1 MDGGGKLPGMARFA
15 QVILDRSTARALDY
29 SIPDGWSG
37 RVAAGSR
44 VRVPLRNRQ
53 VVGTV
58 VSVSDE
64 TTAKGVRPIAAVM
77 DERPQM
83 TPVLMRLAKWMADY
97 YGCDEQDALRCVLP
111 RAVRETGH
119 APLKRKFAALAREI
133 APEEIA
139 ALRTKAPRQAAII
152 DHLQQAGRAVAVAK
166 LVAEEGLSDAA
177 LKTLVRRG
185 LVAVTAE
192 SVRRA
197 PRGSEEFAA
206 TRPPQLSSEQERAL
220 AGIRPALHDP
230 AAHKPIVLKGIT
242 GSGKTEVYLRA
253 IGKVLQAGKTALVL
267 VPEISLTPQTVERF
281 ASRFTPQGIEVAVLH
296 SHLSEGERHDEW
308 HRVRDGKARI
318 VIGARGA
325 VFAPLGNLGLIV
337 IDEEH
342 DTSYKQ
348 DEGPRYHARD
358 LAVVRAGMEPCA
370 VLLGSATPS
379 LESYENC
386 RKGKYDLL
394 ELTHRHDGCVLPVF
408 RVVDMRLRSKDGER
422 NDQFISPKLAAA
434 IESRLA
440 KGEQTIL
447 FLNRR
452 GFFTVLA
459 CKACGKT
466 VECPNCSISL
476 TLHRAEDRA
485 RCHICGHAEKP
496 PRRCP
501 QCHDPQIAFSGV
513 GTEKVEAVVRK
524 MFPSA
529 RVARMDS
536 DTMTR
541 KNAYHETLGAF
552 RARKIDILVG
562 TQMIAKGLHFP
573 GVTLVGIISADS
585 ALHLPDF
592 RAGERTFQL
601 LVQVAGRAGRGDAEG
616 EVIVQTFTP
625 AHPSLQFAKSHDFD
639 GFAVHELEM
648 RGNFGHPPYS
658 HIVLITARGDTA
670 QKAEFAART
679 LAQKLSSAV
688 PPSVMVSPAAPA
700 PLARVRGMYRYQ
712 VVARGKQIRLLTKAI
727 RETIKTIKLP
737 KDVHVAVDVDP
748 MAVL

>member
-1 MDGGGKLPGMARFA
+1 MPCFA
-15 QVILDRSTARALDY
+15 QVILDRSTGKTLDY
-29 SIPDGWSG
+29 EIPAGWEG

-53 VVGTV
+53 VIGTV
-58 VSVSDE
+58 VAVTE
-64 TTAKGVRPIAAVM
+64 TTSAKGVRPLAAVM

-83 TPVLMRLAKWMADY
+83 TPVLMKLAKWMAEY

-119 APLKRKFAALAREI
+119 APLKRKFASLAKTVG
-133 APEEIA
+133 AEEMA
-139 ALRTKAPRQAAII
+139 ALRTKAPRQAAVLE
-152 DHLQQAGRAVAVAK
+152 HLQANGPVAVAR
-166 LVAEEGLSDAA
+166 LTAETGASDAA
-177 LKTLVRRG
+177 VKTLARRG
-185 LVAVTAE
+185 LVQVTAE
-192 SVRRA
+192 EVRRA
-197 PRGSEEFAA
+197 PLGSEEFVASK
-206 TRPPQLSSEQERAL
+206 PPVLSAEQEHAL
-220 AGIRPALHDP
+220 EGIRPALRDP

-253 IGKVLQAGKTALVL
+253 IDEVLRAGKTALVL
-267 VPEISLTPQTVERF
+267 VPEIALTPQTVERF
-281 ASRFTPQGIEVAVLH
+281 SSRFTPQGIAVAVLH

-308 HRVRDGKARI
+308 HRVRSGQARI

-325 VFAPLGNLGLIV
+325 VFAPLENPGLIV

-342 DTSYKQ
+342 DNSYKQ

-358 LAVVRAGMEPCA
+358 LAVVRGKMEPCA

-379 LESYENC
+379 LETFENC

-394 ELTHRHDGCVLPVF
+394 ELSHRHDGCVLPVF

-422 NDQFISPKLAAA
+422 NDQFISPKLGLA

-459 CKACGKT
+459 CKSCGKN
-466 VECPNCSISL
+466 VECPHCSVSL
-476 TLHRAEDRA
+476 ALHKKEDLA
-485 RCHICGHAEKP
+485 RCHICGYSQKP

-501 QCHDPQIAFSGV
+501 ECHDPQIAFSGV
-513 GTEKVEAVVRK
+513 GTEKVEAVVKK

-541 KNAYHETLGAF
+541 KGAYHETLGAF
-552 RARKIDILVG
+552 RSRKIDILVG

-616 EVIVQTFTP
+616 EVIVQTFSP

-639 GFAVHELEM
+639 GFAAHELEM
-648 RGNFGHPPYS
+648 RHNFGHPPYS
-658 HIVLITARGDTA
+658 HLVLLTARADTA

-679 LAQKLSSAV
+679 LAQNLSAAV
-688 PPSVMVSPAAPA
+688 PHTVMVSPAAPA

-712 VVARGKQIRLLTKAI
+712 VVARGKQVRALTKAI
-727 RETIKTIKLP
+727 KECLGTIKLP

-748 MAVL
+748 VAVL

>member
-1 MDGGGKLPGMARFA
+1 MPRFA
-15 QVILDRSTARALDY
+15 QVILDRSTGKELDY
-29 SIPDGWSG
+29 EIPEEWVG

-53 VVGTV
+53 VLATV
-58 VSVSDE
+58 VSVSDT
-64 TTAKGVRPIAAVM
+64 TTAKGVRPLAAVL
-77 DERPQM
+77 DQRPQM
-83 TPVLMRLAKWMADY
+83 TPVLMRLAKWMAEY

-111 RAVRETGH
+111 RAVREAGH
-119 APLKRKFAALAREI
+119 APLKRRFVALTREVSE
-133 APEEIA
+133 EEID
-139 ALRTKAPRQAAII
+139 ALRKKAPRQAAAVEY
-152 DHLQQAGRAVAVAK
+152 LQQAQHPVAVAQ
-166 LVAEEGLSDAA
+166 LTGETGASDAA
-177 LKTLVRRG
+177 LKTLAGRG
-185 LVAVTAE
+185 WVDITSE

-197 PRGSEEFAA
+197 PRGSQEFVAS
-206 TRPPQLSSEQERAL
+206 TPPELSDEQVKAL
-220 AGIRPALHDP
+220 EHIRPALRDP
-230 AAHKPIVLKGIT
+230 SEHRPIVLKGIT

-253 IGKVLQAGKTALVL
+253 IAEVIDGGRTALVL
-267 VPEISLTPQTVERF
+267 VPEIALTPQTVERF
-281 ASRFTPQGIEVAVLH
+281 ASRFTPLGIEVAVLH

-325 VFAPLGNLGLIV
+325 IFAPLENLGLIV

-358 LAVVRAGMEPCA
+358 LAVVRGKMEPCA

-379 LESYENC
+379 LESFENC
-386 RKGKYDLL
+386 RKGKYDIV

-422 NDQFISPKLAAA
+422 NDQFLSPKLCQA

-459 CKACGKT
+459 CKSCGKK
-466 VECPNCSISL
+466 VECPHCSISL
-476 TLHRAEDRA
+476 ALHRAEDKA
-485 RCHICGHAEKP
+485 RCHLCGYAQKP

-501 QCHDPQIAFSGV
+501 QCQDPQIAFSGV
-513 GTEKVEAVVRK
+513 GTEKVEAAVRK
-524 MFPSA
+524 IFPAA

-536 DTMTR
+536 DTMTG

-552 RARKIDILVG
+552 RSRKIDILVG

-616 EVIVQTFTP
+616 EVIVQTFSP
-625 AHPSLQFAKSHDFD
+625 SHPSLQFAKSHDFD
-639 GFAVHELEM
+639 GFAEHELEM
-648 RGNFGHPPYS
+648 RKNFGHPPYS
-658 HIVLITARGDTA
+658 HLVLLTARADTA

-679 LAQKLSSAV
+679 LAQHLEKHV
-688 PPSVMVSPAAPA
+688 PPSIMVSPAAPA

-712 VVARGKQIRLLTKAI
+712 VVARGGKIRVLTKAI
-727 RETIKTIKLP
+727 KEVLAEMKLP
-737 KDVHVAVDVDP
+737 KDTHLAVDVDP
-748 MAVL
+748 VALL

>member
-1 MDGGGKLPGMARFA
+1 MPSFA
-15 QVILDRSTARALDY
+15 QVILDRSTGRELDY
-29 SIPDGWSG
+29 EIPEGWAA
-37 RVAAGSR
+37 RVASGSR

-53 VVGTV
+53 VIGTV
-58 VSVSDE
+58 VSVSE
-64 TTAKGVRPIAAVM
+64 TTSAKGVRPIAAVM

-83 TPVLMRLAKWMADY
+83 TPVLMKLAKWMADY

-119 APLKRKFAALAREI
+119 APLKRKFAVLAREVGAEELEALAR
-133 APEEIA
+133 
-139 ALRTKAPRQAAII
+139 KAPRQAAAVEC
-152 DHLQQAGRAVAVAK
+152 LQKADGPVAVAK
-166 LVAEEGLSDAA
+166 LATQTGAADAT
-177 LKTLVRRG
+177 LKTLERRG
-185 LVAVTAE
+185 LIAITSE
-192 SVRRA
+192 EVRRA
-197 PRGSEEFAA
+197 PRGSEEFVPSH
-206 TRPPQLSSEQERAL
+206 PPELSAEQETAL
-220 AGIRPALHDP
+220 QGIRPALRDP
-230 AAHKPIVLKGIT
+230 GAHKPIVLKGIT

-253 IGKVLQAGKTALVL
+253 ISEVIDAGKTALVL

-281 ASRFTPQGIEVAVLH
+281 SSRFAPQGIDVAVLH

-318 VIGARGA
+318 VI
-325 VFAPLGNLGLIV
+325 
-337 IDEEH
+337 DEEH

-358 LAVVRAGMEPCA
+358 LAVVRGKMEPCA

-394 ELTHRHDGCVLPVF
+394 ELNHRHDGCVLPVF

-422 NDQFISPKLAAA
+422 NDQFISPKLATA

-466 VECPNCSISL
+466 VECPNCSVSL

-496 PRRCP
+496 PRCCP

-513 GTEKVEAVVRK
+513 GTEKVEAVVKK
-524 MFPSA
+524 MFPKA

-639 GFAVHELEM
+639 GFADHELEM

-658 HIVLITARGDTA
+658 HIVLITARADTA

-679 LAQKLSSAV
+679 LAQKLSSSV

-712 VVARGKQIRLLTKAI
+712 VVARGKQIRVLTKAI
-727 RETIKTIKLP
+727 REAIKAIKLP

>member
-1 MDGGGKLPGMARFA
+1 MPRFA
-15 QVILDRSTARALDY
+15 QVILDRSTGKTLDY
-29 SIPDGWSG
+29 EIPAGWDG

-53 VVGTV
+53 VIGTV
-58 VSVSDE
+58 VAVAE
-64 TTAKGVRPIAAVM
+64 TTSAKGVRPLAAVM

-83 TPVLMRLAKWMADY
+83 TPVLMKLAKWMAEY

-119 APLKRKFAALAREI
+119 APLKRKFASLAKPVS
-133 APEEIA
+133 AEEIA
-139 ALRTKAPRQAAII
+139 ALRTKAPRQAAVLE
-152 DHLQQAGRAVAVAK
+152 HLQANGPVAVAR
-166 LVAEEGLSDAA
+166 LTAETGASDAA
-177 LKTLVRRG
+177 VKTLARRG
-185 LVAVTAE
+185 LVQVTAE
-192 SVRRA
+192 EVRRA
-197 PRGSEEFAA
+197 PLGSEEFVASK
-206 TRPPQLSSEQERAL
+206 PPVLSAEQEHAL
-220 AGIRPALHDP
+220 EGIRPALRDP
-230 AAHKPIVLKGIT
+230 SAHKPIVLKGIT

-253 IGKVLQAGKTALVL
+253 IDEVLQAGKTALVL
-267 VPEISLTPQTVERF
+267 VPEIALTPQTVERF
-281 ASRFTPQGIEVAVLH
+281 SSRFTPQGIEVAVLH

-308 HRVRDGKARI
+308 HRVRSGQARI
-318 VIGARGA
+318 AIGARGA
-325 VFAPLGNLGLIV
+325 VFAPLENLGLIV

-342 DTSYKQ
+342 DNSYKQ

-358 LAVVRAGMEPCA
+358 LAVVRGKMEPCA

-379 LESYENC
+379 LESFENY

-394 ELTHRHDGCVLPVF
+394 ELSHRHDGCVLPVF

-422 NDQFISPKLAAA
+422 NDQFISPKLGLA
-434 IESRLA
+434 IEARLA

-459 CKACGKT
+459 CKSCGKN
-466 VECPNCSISL
+466 VECPHCSVSL
-476 TLHRAEDRA
+476 ALHKKEDLA
-485 RCHICGHAEKP
+485 RCHICGYAQKP

-501 QCHDPQIAFSGV
+501 ECHDPQIAFSGV
-513 GTEKVEAVVRK
+513 GTEKVEAVVKK

-541 KNAYHETLGAF
+541 KGAYHETLGAF
-552 RARKIDILVG
+552 RSRKIDILVG

-616 EVIVQTFTP
+616 EVIVQTFSP

-639 GFAVHELEM
+639 GFAAHELEM
-648 RGNFGHPPYS
+648 RHNFGHPPYS
-658 HIVLITARGDTA
+658 HLVLLTARADTA

-679 LAQKLSSAV
+679 LAQKLTAAV
-688 PPSVMVSPAAPA
+688 PHTVMVSPAAPA

-712 VVARGKQIRLLTKAI
+712 VVARGKQIRALTKAI
-727 RETIKTIKLP
+727 KESLGAIKLP

-748 MAVL
+748 MALL

>member
-1 MDGGGKLPGMARFA
+1 MPRFA
-15 QVILDRSTARALDY
+15 QVILDRSTGKQLDY
-29 SIPDGWSG
+29 EIPSGWDS

-53 VVGTV
+53 VIGTV
-58 VSVSDE
+58 VSVSS
-64 TTAKGVRPIAAVM
+64 TTSAKGVRLIAAVM

-83 TPVLMRLAKWMADY
+83 TPVLMRLAKWMTDY
-97 YGCDEQDALRCVLP
+97 YACDEQDALRCVLP

-119 APLKRKFAALAREI
+119 APLKRKFVALSRTVDA
-133 APEEIA
+133 EEIA
-139 ALRTKAPRQAAII
+139 AIGRKAPRQADAIRY
-152 DHLQQAGRAVAVAK
+152 LQSADSPCAVAK
-166 LVAEEGLSDAA
+166 LTALAGVSDAA
-177 LKTLVRRG
+177 LKSLARKGV
-185 LVAVTAE
+185 VEVTTEA
-192 SVRRA
+192 VRRA
-197 PRGSEEFAA
+197 PLGSQEFVASK
-206 TRPPQLSSEQERAL
+206 PPKLSVEQERAL
-220 AGIRPALHDP
+220 EGIRPALHDP
-230 AAHKPIVLKGIT
+230 EKHKPIVLKGIT

-253 IGKVLQAGKTALVL
+253 ITEVLAAGKTALVL

-281 ASRFTPQGIEVAVLH
+281 SSRFTPQGIEVAVLH

-325 VFAPLGNLGLIV
+325 VFAPLENLGLIV

-358 LAVVRAGMEPCA
+358 LAVVRGKMEPCA

-379 LESYENC
+379 LESFENC

-422 NDQFISPKLAAA
+422 SDQFISPKLANA
-434 IESRLA
+434 IEARLA
-440 KGEQTIL
+440 KSEQTIL

-466 VECPNCSISL
+466 VECPHCSVSL
-476 TLHRAEDRA
+476 ALHRAENAA
-485 RCHICGHAEKP
+485 RCHLCGYSQKP

-501 QCHDPQIAFSGV
+501 QCNDPQIAFSGV
-513 GTEKVEAVVRK
+513 GTEKVEAAVRK
-524 MFPSA
+524 MFPQA

-541 KNAYHETLGAF
+541 KGAYHETLGAF

-625 AHPSLQFAKSHDFD
+625 FHPSLQFAKSHDFD
-639 GFAVHELEM
+639 GFAGHELDM
-648 RGNFGHPPYS
+648 RKNFGHPPYS
-658 HIVLITARGDTA
+658 HLVLLTARADTE
-670 QKAEFAART
+670 QKAEFTART
-679 LAQKLSSAV
+679 LAQKLSASV
-688 PPSVMVSPAAPA
+688 PPSIMVSPAAPA

-712 VVARGKQIRLLTKAI
+712 IVTRGKQIRALTKAI
-727 RETIKTIKLP
+727 KETLGAMKLP
-737 KDVHVAVDVDP
+737 NETHVAVDVDP

>member
-1 MDGGGKLPGMARFA
+1 MPRFA
-15 QVILDRSTARALDY
+15 QVILDRSTGKTLDY
-29 SIPDGWSG
+29 EIPAGWDG

-53 VVGTV
+53 VIGTV
-58 VSVSDE
+58 VAVAE
-64 TTAKGVRPIAAVM
+64 TTSAKGVRPLAAVM

-83 TPVLMRLAKWMADY
+83 TPVLMKLAKWMAEY

-119 APLKRKFAALAREI
+119 APLKRKFASLAKPVS
-133 APEEIA
+133 AEEIA
-139 ALRTKAPRQAAII
+139 ALRPKAPRQAAVLE
-152 DHLQQAGRAVAVAK
+152 HLQANGPVAVAR
-166 LVAEEGLSDAA
+166 LTAETGASDAA
-177 LKTLVRRG
+177 VKTLARRG
-185 LVAVTAE
+185 LVQVTAE
-192 SVRRA
+192 EVRRA
-197 PRGSEEFAA
+197 PLGSEEFVASK
-206 TRPPQLSSEQERAL
+206 PPVLSAEQENAL
-220 AGIRPALHDP
+220 EGIRPALRDP

-253 IGKVLQAGKTALVL
+253 IDEVLQAGKTALVL

-281 ASRFTPQGIEVAVLH
+281 SSRFTPQGVEVAVLH

-308 HRVRDGKARI
+308 HRVRSGQARI

-325 VFAPLGNLGLIV
+325 VFAPLENLGLIV

-342 DTSYKQ
+342 DNSYKQ

-358 LAVVRAGMEPCA
+358 LAVVRGKMEPCA

-379 LESYENC
+379 LESFENY

-394 ELTHRHDGCVLPVF
+394 ELSHRHDGCVLPVF

-422 NDQFISPKLAAA
+422 NDQFISPKLGLA
-434 IESRLA
+434 IEARLA
-440 KGEQTIL
+440 KSEQTIL

-459 CKACGKT
+459 CKSCGKN
-466 VECPNCSISL
+466 VECPHCSVSL
-476 TLHRAEDRA
+476 ALHKKEDLA
-485 RCHICGHAEKP
+485 RCHICGYAQKP

-501 QCHDPQIAFSGV
+501 ECHDPQIAFSGV

-541 KNAYHETLGAF
+541 KGAYHETLGAF
-552 RARKIDILVG
+552 RSRKIDILVG

-616 EVIVQTFTP
+616 EVIVQTFSP

-639 GFAVHELEM
+639 GFAAHELEM
-648 RGNFGHPPYS
+648 RHNFGHPPYS
-658 HIVLITARGDTA
+658 HLVLLTARADTA

-679 LAQKLSSAV
+679 LAQKLTAAV
-688 PPSVMVSPAAPA
+688 PHSVMVSPAAPA

-712 VVARGKQIRLLTKAI
+712 VVARGKQIRALTKAI
-727 RETIKTIKLP
+727 KESLGAIKLP

-748 MAVL
+748 VALL

>member
-1 MDGGGKLPGMARFA
+1 MPRFA
-15 QVILDRSTARALDY
+15 QVILDRSTGKTLDY
-29 SIPDGWSG
+29 EIPAGWDG

-53 VVGTV
+53 VIGTV
-58 VSVSDE
+58 VAVAE
-64 TTAKGVRPIAAVM
+64 TTSAKGVRPLAAVM

-83 TPVLMRLAKWMADY
+83 TPVLMKLAKWMAEY

-119 APLKRKFAALAREI
+119 APLKRRFASLAKPVS
-133 APEEIA
+133 AEEIT
-139 ALRTKAPRQAAII
+139 ALRTKAPRQAAILE
-152 DHLQQAGRAVAVAK
+152 HLQTNGPVAVAR
-166 LVAEEGLSDAA
+166 LTAETGASDAA
-177 LKTLVRRG
+177 VKTLARRG
-185 LVAVTAE
+185 LVQVTAE
-192 SVRRA
+192 EVRRA
-197 PRGSEEFAA
+197 PLGSEEFVASK
-206 TRPPQLSSEQERAL
+206 PPVLSAEQENAL
-220 AGIRPALHDP
+220 EGIRPALRDP

-253 IGKVLQAGKTALVL
+253 IDEVLQAGKTALVL
-267 VPEISLTPQTVERF
+267 VPEIALTPQTVERF
-281 ASRFTPQGIEVAVLH
+281 SSRFTPQGIEVAVLH

-308 HRVRDGKARI
+308 HRVRSGQARI

-325 VFAPLGNLGLIV
+325 VFAPLENLGLIV

-342 DTSYKQ
+342 DNSYKQ

-358 LAVVRAGMEPCA
+358 LAVVRGKMEPCA

-379 LESYENC
+379 LESFENY

-394 ELTHRHDGCVLPVF
+394 ELSHRHDGCVLPVF

-422 NDQFISPKLAAA
+422 NDQFISPKLGLA
-434 IESRLA
+434 IEARLA

-459 CKACGKT
+459 CKSCGKN
-466 VECPNCSISL
+466 VECPHCSVSL
-476 TLHRAEDRA
+476 ALHKKEDLA
-485 RCHICGHAEKP
+485 RCHICGYAQKP

-501 QCHDPQIAFSGV
+501 ECHDPQIAFSGV
-513 GTEKVEAVVRK
+513 GTEKVEAVVKK

-541 KNAYHETLGAF
+541 KGAYHETLGAF
-552 RARKIDILVG
+552 RSRKIDILVG

-616 EVIVQTFTP
+616 EVIVQTFSP

-639 GFAVHELEM
+639 GFAAHELEM
-648 RGNFGHPPYS
+648 RHNFGHPPYS
-658 HIVLITARGDTA
+658 HLVLLTARADTA

-679 LAQKLSSAV
+679 LAQKLTAAV
-688 PPSVMVSPAAPA
+688 PHSVMVSPAAPA

-712 VVARGKQIRLLTKAI
+712 VVARGKQIRALTKAI
-727 RETIKTIKLP
+727 KESLGAIKLP

-748 MAVL
+748 VALL

>member
-1 MDGGGKLPGMARFA
+1 MARFA
-15 QVILDRSTARALDY
+15 QVILDRSTGKTLDY
-29 SIPDGWSG
+29 EIPAEWSS
-37 RVAAGSR
+37 RIESGSR
-44 VRVPLRNRQ
+44 VRVPLRNRL
-53 VVGTV
+53 VIGTV
-58 VSVSDE
+58 VAVADA
-64 TTAKGVRPIAAVM
+64 TAAKGVRPIAAVM

-97 YGCDEQDALRCVLP
+97 YGCDEQDALRCILP

-119 APLKRKFAALAREI
+119 APLKRNFAVLAREVES
-133 APEEIA
+133 AELE
-139 ALRTKAPRQAAII
+139 ALRQKAPRQAEIVEY
-152 DHLQQAGRAVAVAK
+152 LQKASAAVAATK
-166 LVAEEGLSDAA
+166 LVGERGFSDAA
-177 LKTLVRRG
+177 LKALERRG
-185 LVAVTAE
+185 LVAISAE
-192 SVRRA
+192 AVRRA
-197 PRGSEEFAA
+197 PKVDAEYVAA
-206 TRPPQLSSEQERAL
+206 KPPELSDEQERAL
-220 AGIRPALHDP
+220 EGIRPALRDP
-230 AAHKPIVLKGIT
+230 SAHKPIVLKGIT

-253 IGKVLQAGKTALVL
+253 IGEVLESGKTALVL

-281 ASRFTPQGIEVAVLH
+281 SSRFSPLGIEVAVLH

-308 HRVRDGKARI
+308 HRVRSGEARI

-325 VFAPLGNLGLIV
+325 VFAPLDNLGLIV

-358 LAVVRAGMEPCA
+358 LAVVRGKLEPCA

-386 RKGKYDLL
+386 RKGKYDIL

-422 NDQFISPKLAAA
+422 NDQFISPKLAGA
-434 IESRLA
+434 IEARLT

-459 CKACGKT
+459 CKACGKK
-466 VECPNCSISL
+466 VECPHCSVSL
-476 TLHRAEDRA
+476 ALHRAEDAA
-485 RCHICGHAEKP
+485 RCHMCGYTQKP

-501 QCHDPQIAFSGV
+501 QCQDPEIAFSGV
-513 GTEKVEAVVRK
+513 GTEKVESVVRK
-524 MFPSA
+524 MFPTA

-552 RARKIDILVG
+552 RSRKIDILVG

-625 AHPSLQFAKSHDFD
+625 AHPSLQFAKSHDFE
-639 GFAVHELEM
+639 GFAEHELEM
-648 RGNFGHPPYS
+648 RKNFGHPPFS
-658 HIVLITARGDTA
+658 HLVLITVRADA
-670 QKAEFAART
+670 EEKAELTARVF
-679 LAQKLSSAV
+679 AQKLTAAV
-688 PPSVMVSPAAPA
+688 PASVMVSPSAPA

-712 VVARGKQIRLLTKAI
+712 VVARGKQIRALTAAVRGAI
-727 RETIKTIKLP
+727 RELKLP
-737 KDVHVAVDVDP
+737 QGVLIAVDVDP

>member
-1 MDGGGKLPGMARFA
+1 MPRFA
-15 QVILDRSTARALDY
+15 QVILDRSTGKVLDY
-29 SIPDGWSG
+29 EIPAEWQSRLGE
-37 RVAAGSR
+37 GSR
-44 VRVPLRNRQ
+44 VRVPLRNRL
-53 VVGTV
+53 VLATV
-58 VSVSDE
+58 VS
-64 TTAKGVRPIAAVM
+64 TTDSTSAKGVRPIAGVM
-77 DERPQM
+77 DKRPQM
-83 TPVLMRLAKWMADY
+83 TPVLMRLAKWMAEY

-111 RAVRETGH
+111 RAVREAGH
-119 APLKRKFAALAREI
+119 APLQRKFAVLADPQD
-133 APEEIA
+133 APDVDTM
-139 ALRTKAPRQAAII
+139 RKRAPRQAAVL
-152 DHLQQAGRAVAVAK
+152 DFLQNSDAPVAVAR
-166 LVAEEGLSDAA
+166 LIEETGASDAA
-177 LKTLVRRG
+177 IKALAKRG
-185 LVAVTAE
+185 LISISTEA
-192 SVRRA
+192 VRRA
-197 PRGSEEFAA
+197 PSGSQDYVA
-206 TRPPQLSSEQERAL
+206 TKPPELSAEQERAL
-220 AGIRPALHDP
+220 QGIRPALLDP
-230 AAHKPIVLKGIT
+230 SRHKPIVLKGIT

-253 IGKVLQAGKTALVL
+253 IDEVLGMGKTALVL

-281 ASRFTPQGIEVAVLH
+281 SSRFAPMGIEVAVLH

-308 HRVRDGKARI
+308 HRVRDGHARI

-325 VFAPLGNLGLIV
+325 VFAPLENLGLIV

-358 LAVVRAGMEPCA
+358 LAVVRGKMEPCA

-379 LESYENC
+379 LESFENC

-394 ELTHRHDGCVLPVF
+394 ELTHRHDGCVLPIF

-422 NDQFISPKLAAA
+422 NEQFISPKLALA
-434 IESRLA
+434 IESRLV

-466 VECPNCSISL
+466 IECPHCSVSL
-476 TLHRAEDRA
+476 ALHRAEDRA
-485 RCHICGHAEKP
+485 RCHLCGYSVKP
-496 PRRCP
+496 PKRCP

-513 GTEKVEAVVRK
+513 GTEKVEAVVKK

-552 RARKIDILVG
+552 RSRKIDILVG

-639 GFAVHELEM
+639 GFAIHELEM
-648 RGNFGHPPYS
+648 RKNFGHPPFS
-658 HIVLITARGDTA
+658 HFVLLTARADTQ
-670 QKAEFAART
+670 QKAEFAAR
-679 LAQKLSSAV
+679 LVAQHLEKSV
-688 PPSVMVSPAAPA
+688 PHSVMVSPAAPA
-700 PLARVRGMYRYQ
+700 PLARVRRMYRYQ
-712 VVARGKQIRLLTKAI
+712 IVVRGQQIRAITKAI
-727 RETIKTIKLP
+727 KETLSAIKLP
-737 KDVHVAVDVDP
+737 KETHVAVDVDP

>member
-1 MDGGGKLPGMARFA
+1 MPRFA
-15 QVILDRSTARALDY
+15 QVILDRSTGKTLDY
-29 SIPDGWSG
+29 EIPSGWDG

-53 VVGTV
+53 VIGTV
-58 VSVSDE
+58 VAVAEATS
-64 TTAKGVRPIAAVM
+64 AKGVRPLAAVM

-83 TPVLMRLAKWMADY
+83 TPVLMKLAKWMAEY

-119 APLKRKFAALAREI
+119 APLKRKFASLAKPVS
-133 APEEIA
+133 AEEIA
-139 ALRTKAPRQAAII
+139 ALRTKAPRQAAVLE
-152 DHLQQAGRAVAVAK
+152 HLQANGPVAVARFT
-166 LVAEEGLSDAA
+166 AETGASDAVV
-177 LKTLVRRG
+177 KTLARRG
-185 LVAVTAE
+185 LVQVTAE
-192 SVRRA
+192 EVRRA
-197 PRGSEEFAA
+197 PLGSEEFVASK
-206 TRPPQLSSEQERAL
+206 PPVLSAEQEHAL
-220 AGIRPALHDP
+220 EGIRPALRDP

-253 IGKVLQAGKTALVL
+253 IDEVLRAGKTALVL
-267 VPEISLTPQTVERF
+267 VPEIALTPQTVERF
-281 ASRFTPQGIEVAVLH
+281 SSRFTPQGIEVAVLH

-308 HRVRDGKARI
+308 HRVRSGQARI

-325 VFAPLGNLGLIV
+325 VFAPLENPGLIV

-342 DTSYKQ
+342 DNSYKQ

-358 LAVVRAGMEPCA
+358 LAVVRGKMEPCA

-379 LESYENC
+379 LETFENC

-394 ELTHRHDGCVLPVF
+394 ELSHRHDGCVLPVF
-408 RVVDMRLRSKDGER
+408 RVVDMRLRSKDGGR
-422 NDQFISPKLAAA
+422 NDQFISPKLGLA

-459 CKACGKT
+459 CKSCGKN
-466 VECPNCSISL
+466 VECPHCSVSL
-476 TLHRAEDRA
+476 ALHKKEDLA
-485 RCHICGHAEKP
+485 RCHICGYSQKP

-501 QCHDPQIAFSGV
+501 ECHDPQIAFSGV
-513 GTEKVEAVVRK
+513 GTEKVEAVVKK

-541 KNAYHETLGAF
+541 KGAYHETLGAF
-552 RARKIDILVG
+552 RSRKIDILVG

-616 EVIVQTFTP
+616 EVIVQTFSP

-639 GFAVHELEM
+639 GFAAHELEM
-648 RGNFGHPPYS
+648 RHNFGHPPYS
-658 HIVLITARGDTA
+658 HLVLLTARADTA

-679 LAQKLSSAV
+679 LAQSLSAAV
-688 PPSVMVSPAAPA
+688 PHTVMVSPAAPA

-712 VVARGKQIRLLTKAI
+712 VVARGKQVRALTKAI
-727 RETIKTIKLP
+727 KECLGTIKLP

-748 MAVL
+748 VAVL

>member
-1 MDGGGKLPGMARFA
+1 
-15 QVILDRSTARALDY
+15 
-29 SIPDGWSG
+29 
-37 RVAAGSR
+37 
-44 VRVPLRNRQ
+44 
-53 VVGTV
+53 
-58 VSVSDE
+58 
-64 TTAKGVRPIAAVM
+64 M

-97 YGCDEQDALRCVLP
+97 YGCDEQDALRCILP

-119 APLKRKFAALAREI
+119 APLKRNFAVLARKVEST
-133 APEEIA
+133 ELE
-139 ALRTKAPRQAAII
+139 ALRQKAPRQAEIVEY
-152 DHLQQAGRAVAVAK
+152 LQKASAAVAATK
-166 LVAEEGLSDAA
+166 LVGERGFSDAA
-177 LKTLVRRG
+177 LKALERRG
-185 LVAVTAE
+185 LVAISAE
-192 SVRRA
+192 AVRRA
-197 PRGSEEFAA
+197 PKVDAEYVAA
-206 TRPPQLSSEQERAL
+206 KPPELSDEQERAL
-220 AGIRPALHDP
+220 EGIRPALRDP
-230 AAHKPIVLKGIT
+230 SAHKPIVLKGIT

-253 IGKVLQAGKTALVL
+253 IGEVLESGKTALVL

-281 ASRFTPQGIEVAVLH
+281 SSRFSPLGIEVAVLH

-308 HRVRDGKARI
+308 HRVRSGEARI

-325 VFAPLGNLGLIV
+325 VFAPLDNLGLIV

-358 LAVVRAGMEPCA
+358 LAVVRGKLEPCA

-386 RKGKYDLL
+386 RKGKYDIL

-422 NDQFISPKLAAA
+422 NDQFISPKLAGA
-434 IESRLA
+434 IEARLT

-459 CKACGKT
+459 CKACGKK
-466 VECPNCSISL
+466 VECPHCSVSL
-476 TLHRAEDRA
+476 ALHRAEDAA
-485 RCHICGHAEKP
+485 RCHMCGYTQKP

-501 QCHDPQIAFSGV
+501 QCQDPEIAFSGV
-513 GTEKVEAVVRK
+513 GTEKVESVVRK
-524 MFPSA
+524 MFPTA

-552 RARKIDILVG
+552 RSRKIDILVG

-625 AHPSLQFAKSHDFD
+625 AHPSLQFAKSHDFE
-639 GFAVHELEM
+639 GFAEHELEM
-648 RGNFGHPPYS
+648 RKNFGHPPFS
-658 HIVLITARGDTA
+658 HLVLITVRADA
-670 QKAEFAART
+670 EEKAELTARVF
-679 LAQKLSSAV
+679 AQKLTAAV
-688 PPSVMVSPAAPA
+688 PASVMVSPSAPA

-712 VVARGKQIRLLTKAI
+712 VVARGKQIRALTAAVRGAI
-727 RETIKTIKLP
+727 RELKLP
-737 KDVHVAVDVDP
+737 QGVLIAVDVDP

>member
-1 MDGGGKLPGMARFA
+1 MPCFA
-15 QVILDRSTARALDY
+15 QVILDRSTGKTLDY
-29 SIPDGWSG
+29 EIPAGWEG

-53 VVGTV
+53 VIGTV
-58 VSVSDE
+58 VAVTE
-64 TTAKGVRPIAAVM
+64 TTSAKGVRPLAAVM

-83 TPVLMRLAKWMADY
+83 TPVLMKLAKWMAEY

-119 APLKRKFAALAREI
+119 APLKRKFASLAKTVG
-133 APEEIA
+133 AEEMA
-139 ALRTKAPRQAAII
+139 ALRTKAPRQAAVLE
-152 DHLQQAGRAVAVAK
+152 HLQANGPVAVAR
-166 LVAEEGLSDAA
+166 LTAETGASDAVV
-177 LKTLVRRG
+177 KTLARRG
-185 LVAVTAE
+185 LVQVTAE
-192 SVRRA
+192 EVRRA
-197 PRGSEEFAA
+197 PLGSEEFVASK
-206 TRPPQLSSEQERAL
+206 PPVLSAEQEHAL
-220 AGIRPALHDP
+220 EGIRPALRDP

-253 IGKVLQAGKTALVL
+253 IDEVLRAGKTALVL
-267 VPEISLTPQTVERF
+267 VPEIALTPQTVERF
-281 ASRFTPQGIEVAVLH
+281 SSRFTPQGIEVAVLH

-308 HRVRDGKARI
+308 HRVRSGQARI

-325 VFAPLGNLGLIV
+325 VFAPLENPGLIV

-342 DTSYKQ
+342 DNSYKQ

-358 LAVVRAGMEPCA
+358 LAVVRGKMEPCA

-379 LESYENC
+379 LETFENC

-394 ELTHRHDGCVLPVF
+394 ELSHRHDGCVLPVF

-422 NDQFISPKLAAA
+422 NDQFISPKLGLA

-459 CKACGKT
+459 CKSCGKN
-466 VECPNCSISL
+466 VECPHCSVSL
-476 TLHRAEDRA
+476 ALHKKEDLA
-485 RCHICGHAEKP
+485 RCHICGYSQKP

-501 QCHDPQIAFSGV
+501 ECHDPQIAFSGV
-513 GTEKVEAVVRK
+513 GTEKVEAVVKK

-541 KNAYHETLGAF
+541 KGAYHETLGAF
-552 RARKIDILVG
+552 RSRKIDILVG

-616 EVIVQTFTP
+616 EVIVQTFSP

-639 GFAVHELEM
+639 GFAAHELEM
-648 RGNFGHPPYS
+648 RHNFGHPPYS
-658 HIVLITARGDTA
+658 HLVLLTARADTA

-679 LAQKLSSAV
+679 LAQNLSAAV
-688 PPSVMVSPAAPA
+688 PHTVMVSPAAPA

-712 VVARGKQIRLLTKAI
+712 VVARGKQVRALTKAI
-727 RETIKTIKLP
+727 KECLGTIKLP

-748 MAVL
+748 VAVL

>member
-1 MDGGGKLPGMARFA
+1 MPCFA
-15 QVILDRSTARALDY
+15 QVILDRSTGKTLDY
-29 SIPDGWSG
+29 EIPAGWEG

-53 VVGTV
+53 VIGTV
-58 VSVSDE
+58 VAVTE
-64 TTAKGVRPIAAVM
+64 TTSAKGVRPLAAVM

-83 TPVLMRLAKWMADY
+83 TPVLMKLAKWMAEY

-111 RAVRETGH
+111 RAVRETGY
-119 APLKRKFAALAREI
+119 APLKRKFASLAKPVS
-133 APEEIA
+133 AEEMA
-139 ALRTKAPRQAAII
+139 ALRTKAPRQAAVLE
-152 DHLQQAGRAVAVAK
+152 HLQANGPVAVARFT
-166 LVAEEGLSDAA
+166 AETGASDAVV
-177 LKTLVRRG
+177 KTLARRG
-185 LVAVTAE
+185 LVQVTAE
-192 SVRRA
+192 EVRRA
-197 PRGSEEFAA
+197 PLGSEEFVASK
-206 TRPPQLSSEQERAL
+206 PPVLSAEQEHAL
-220 AGIRPALHDP
+220 EGIRPALRDP

-253 IGKVLQAGKTALVL
+253 IDEVLRAGKTALVL
-267 VPEISLTPQTVERF
+267 VPEIALTPQTVERF
-281 ASRFTPQGIEVAVLH
+281 SSRFTPQGIEVAVLH

-308 HRVRDGKARI
+308 HRVRSGQARI

-325 VFAPLGNLGLIV
+325 VFAPLENPGLIV

-342 DTSYKQ
+342 DNSYKQ

-358 LAVVRAGMEPCA
+358 LAVVRGKMEPCA

-379 LESYENC
+379 LETFENC

-394 ELTHRHDGCVLPVF
+394 ELSHRHDGCVLPVF
-408 RVVDMRLRSKDGER
+408 RVVDMRLRSKDGGR
-422 NDQFISPKLAAA
+422 NDQFISPKLGLA

-459 CKACGKT
+459 CKSCGKN
-466 VECPNCSISL
+466 VECPHCSVSL
-476 TLHRAEDRA
+476 ALHKKEDLA
-485 RCHICGHAEKP
+485 RCHICGYSQKP

-501 QCHDPQIAFSGV
+501 ECHDPQIAFSGV
-513 GTEKVEAVVRK
+513 GTEKVEAVVKK

-541 KNAYHETLGAF
+541 KGAYHETLGAF
-552 RARKIDILVG
+552 RSRKIDILVG

-616 EVIVQTFTP
+616 EVIVQTFSP

-639 GFAVHELEM
+639 GFAAHELEM
-648 RGNFGHPPYS
+648 RHNFGHPPYS
-658 HIVLITARGDTA
+658 HLVLLTARADTA

-679 LAQKLSSAV
+679 LAQSLSAAV
-688 PPSVMVSPAAPA
+688 PHTVMVSPAAPA

-712 VVARGKQIRLLTKAI
+712 VVARGKQVRALTKAI
-727 RETIKTIKLP
+727 KECLGTIKLP

-748 MAVL
+748 VAVL

>member
-1 MDGGGKLPGMARFA
+1 MPRFA
-15 QVILDRSTARALDY
+15 QVILDRSTGKVLDY
-29 SIPDGWSG
+29 EIPEGWG
-37 RVAAGSR
+37 ARVAAGSR

-53 VVGTV
+53 VLATV
-58 VSVSDE
+58 VSTSE
-64 TTAKGVRPIAAVM
+64 TTSAKGVRPLAAVM
-77 DERPQM
+77 DDRPQM
-83 TPVLMRLAKWMADY
+83 TPVLMRLARWMAEY
-97 YGCDEQDALRCVLP
+97 YACDEQEALRCVLP

-119 APLKRKFAALAREI
+119 APLRRRFVTAARPVSPAEI
-133 APEEIA
+133 E
-139 ALRTKAPRQAAII
+139 ALRARAPRQASILAR
-152 DHLQQAGRAVAVAK
+152 LAAATGPVAVS
-166 LVAEEGLSDAA
+166 ELSGELGPSDSA
-177 LKTLVRRG
+177 LKTLARRG
-185 LVAVTAE
+185 LVEITLEA
-192 SVRRA
+192 VRRA
-197 PRGSEEFAA
+197 PHQAEQFVAA
-206 TRPPQLSSEQERAL
+206 EPPVLSAEQAAALRA
-220 AGIRPALHDP
+220 IRPALAEP
-230 AAHKPIVLKGIT
+230 AKNRPILLKGIT

-253 IGKVLQAGKTALVL
+253 IAEVLQSGKSALVL

-281 ASRFTPQGIEVAVLH
+281 SSRFTPAGIEVAVLH

-308 HRVRDGKARI
+308 HRVRDGKSRI

-325 VFAPLGNLGLIV
+325 VFAPLDKLGLIV
-337 IDEEH
+337 VDEEH

-348 DEGPRYHARD
+348 DEAPRYHARD
-358 LAVVRAGMEPCA
+358 LAVVRAKLEPCA

-394 ELTHRHDGCVLPVF
+394 ELSHRHDGCVLPVF
-408 RVVDMRLRSKDGER
+408 RVVDMRLRAKGGRHADL
-422 NDQFISPKLAAA
+422 FLSPKLCNA

-440 KGEQTIL
+440 KSEQTIL

-459 CKACGKT
+459 CQACGK
-466 VECPNCSISL
+466 VIHCPQCSVSL
-476 TLHRAEDRA
+476 ALHKAEDRA
-485 RCHICGHAEKP
+485 RCHLCGHAEKP

-501 QCHDPQIAFSGV
+501 QCADPQIAFSGI
-513 GTEKVEAVVRK
+513 GTEKVEAAVRAL
-524 MFPSA
+524 FPKA

-552 RARKIDILVG
+552 RSRKIDILVG

-573 GVTLVGIISADS
+573 GVTLVGIVNADS

-625 AHPSLQFAKSHDFD
+625 FHPSLQFAKSHDFD
-639 GFAVHELEM
+639 GFAAQELEM
-648 RGNFGHPPYS
+648 RKNFGHPPYS
-658 HIVLITARGDTA
+658 HLVLLTARADTE

-679 LAQKLSSAV
+679 LAQQLQKSV
-688 PPSVMVSPAAPA
+688 PSSVMVSPAAPA
-700 PLARVRGMYRYQ
+700 PLARVRGMFRYQ
-712 VVARGKQIRLLTKAI
+712 VVARGRQVRALTAAI
-727 RETIKTIKLP
+727 RATMSALKQP
-737 KDVHVAVDVDP
+737 SGVHIAVDVDP
-748 MAVL
+748 VALL

>member
-1 MDGGGKLPGMARFA
+1 MPCFA
-15 QVILDRSTARALDY
+15 QVILDRSTGKTLDY
-29 SIPDGWSG
+29 EIPGGWNG

-53 VVGTV
+53 VIGTV
-58 VSVSDE
+58 VSVSE
-64 TTAKGVRPIAAVM
+64 TTSAKGVRPIAAVM
-77 DERPQM
+77 DERPQI
-83 TPVLMRLAKWMADY
+83 TPVLMKLAKWMADY
-97 YGCDEQDALRCVLP
+97 YGCDEQDALRCILP

-119 APLKRKFAALAREI
+119 APLKRKFAALVREVS
-133 APEEIA
+133 AEELE
-139 ALRTKAPRQAAII
+139 ALRRKAPRQAAAVEM
-152 DHLQQAGRAVAVAK
+152 LQAAPGAVAVAK
-166 LVAEEGLSDAA
+166 LTAETGAADAT
-177 LKTLVRRG
+177 LKTLERRG
-185 LVAVTAE
+185 FLTMTSE
-192 SVRRA
+192 EVRRA
-197 PRGSEEFAA
+197 PRGGEEFVASV
-206 TRPPQLSSEQERAL
+206 PPQLSAEQESAL
-220 AGIRPALHDP
+220 RGIRPALKDP
-230 AAHKPIVLKGIT
+230 GAHKPIVLKGIT

-253 IGKVLQAGKTALVL
+253 IDEVLQSGKTALVL
-267 VPEISLTPQTVERF
+267 VPEIALTPQTVERF
-281 ASRFTPQGIEVAVLH
+281 SSRFTPLGIEVAVLH

-308 HRVRDGKARI
+308 HRVRSGQARI

-325 VFAPLGNLGLIV
+325 VFAPLDNLGLIV

-358 LAVVRAGMEPCA
+358 LAVVRGKMEPCA

-379 LESYENC
+379 LESFENC

-422 NDQFISPKLAAA
+422 NDQFISPKLATA

-459 CKACGKT
+459 CKACGEK
-466 VECPNCSISL
+466 VECPHCSVSL
-476 TLHRAEDRA
+476 ALHRKDDVA
-485 RCHICGHAEKP
+485 RCHICGHAQKP

-524 MFPSA
+524 MFPKA

-616 EVIVQTFTP
+616 EVIVQTFSP

-639 GFAVHELEM
+639 GFAAHELEM

-658 HIVLITARGDTA
+658 HLVLITARADTA

-679 LAQKLSSAV
+679 LAQKLSAAV

-712 VVARGKQIRLLTKAI
+712 VVARGKQIRALTKAVK
-727 RETIKTIKLP
+727 ETLAAIKLP
-737 KDVHVAVDVDP
+737 KETHVAVDVDP

>member
-1 MDGGGKLPGMARFA
+1 MPCFA
-15 QVILDRSTARALDY
+15 QVILDRSTGKTLDY
-29 SIPDGWSG
+29 EIPAGWEG

-53 VVGTV
+53 VIGTV
-58 VSVSDE
+58 VAVTE
-64 TTAKGVRPIAAVM
+64 TTSAKGVRPLAAVM

-83 TPVLMRLAKWMADY
+83 TPVLMKLAKWMAEY

-119 APLKRKFAALAREI
+119 APLKRKFASLAKPVS
-133 APEEIA
+133 AEEMA
-139 ALRTKAPRQAAII
+139 ALRTKAPRQAAVLE
-152 DHLQQAGRAVAVAK
+152 HLQANGPVAVAR
-166 LVAEEGLSDAA
+166 LTAETGASDAA
-177 LKTLVRRG
+177 VKTLARRG
-185 LVAVTAE
+185 LVQVTAE
-192 SVRRA
+192 EVRRA
-197 PRGSEEFAA
+197 PLGSEEFVASK
-206 TRPPQLSSEQERAL
+206 PPVLSAEQEHAL
-220 AGIRPALHDP
+220 EGIRPALRDP

-253 IGKVLQAGKTALVL
+253 IDEVLRAGKTALVL
-267 VPEISLTPQTVERF
+267 VPEIALTPQTVERF
-281 ASRFTPQGIEVAVLH
+281 SSRFTPQGIEVAVLH

-308 HRVRDGKARI
+308 HRVRSGQARI

-325 VFAPLGNLGLIV
+325 VFAPLENPGLIV

-342 DTSYKQ
+342 DNSYKQ

-358 LAVVRAGMEPCA
+358 LAVVRGKMEPCA

-379 LESYENC
+379 LETFENC

-394 ELTHRHDGCVLPVF
+394 ELSHRHDGCVLPVF

-422 NDQFISPKLAAA
+422 NDQFISPKLGLA

-459 CKACGKT
+459 CKSCGKN
-466 VECPNCSISL
+466 VECPHCSVSL
-476 TLHRAEDRA
+476 ALHKKEDLA
-485 RCHICGHAEKP
+485 RCHICGYSQKP

-501 QCHDPQIAFSGV
+501 ECHDPQIAFSGV
-513 GTEKVEAVVRK
+513 GTEKVEAVVKK

-541 KNAYHETLGAF
+541 KGAYHETLGAF
-552 RARKIDILVG
+552 RSRKIDILVG

-616 EVIVQTFTP
+616 EVIVQTFSP

-639 GFAVHELEM
+639 GFAAHELEM
-648 RGNFGHPPYS
+648 RHNFGHPPYS
-658 HIVLITARGDTA
+658 HLVLITARADTA

-679 LAQKLSSAV
+679 LAQKLSAAV
-688 PPSVMVSPAAPA
+688 PPSVMVSPSAPA

-712 VVARGKQIRLLTKAI
+712 IVARGKQIRVLTKAI
-727 RETIKTIKLP
+727 GETIKAVKLP
-737 KDVHVAVDVDP
+737 KDVYVAVDVDP

>member
-1 MDGGGKLPGMARFA
+1 MPRFA
-15 QVILDRSTARALDY
+15 QVILDRSTGKTLDY
-29 SIPDGWSG
+29 EIPAGWEE

-53 VVGTV
+53 VIGTV
-58 VSVSDE
+58 VAVAE
-64 TTAKGVRPIAAVM
+64 TTSAKGVRPLAAVM

-83 TPVLMRLAKWMADY
+83 TPVLMKLAKWMAEY

-119 APLKRKFAALAREI
+119 APLKRKFASLAKPVS
-133 APEEIA
+133 AEEIA
-139 ALRTKAPRQAAII
+139 ALRTKAPRQAAVLEY
-152 DHLQQAGRAVAVAK
+152 LQTKGPVAVGR
-166 LVAEEGLSDAA
+166 LTAEVGASDAA
-177 LKTLVRRG
+177 VKTLARRG
-185 LVAVTAE
+185 LVQVTAE
-192 SVRRA
+192 EVRRA
-197 PRGSEEFAA
+197 PLGSEEFVASQ
-206 TRPPQLSSEQERAL
+206 PPVLSAEQERAL
-220 AGIRPALHDP
+220 EGLRPALRDP
-230 AAHKPIVLKGIT
+230 AGHKPIVLKGIT

-253 IGKVLQAGKTALVL
+253 IDEVLRAGKTALVL
-267 VPEISLTPQTVERF
+267 VPEIALTPQTVERF
-281 ASRFTPQGIEVAVLH
+281 SSRFTPQGIAVAVLH

-308 HRVRDGKARI
+308 HRVRSGQARI

-325 VFAPLGNLGLIV
+325 VFAPLENPGLIV

-342 DTSYKQ
+342 DNSYKQ

-358 LAVVRAGMEPCA
+358 LAVVRGKMEPCA

-379 LESYENC
+379 LETFENC

-422 NDQFISPKLAAA
+422 NDQFISPKLGLA
-434 IESRLA
+434 IEARLA

-459 CKACGKT
+459 CKSCGKN
-466 VECPNCSISL
+466 VECPHCSVSL
-476 TLHRAEDRA
+476 ALHKKEDLA
-485 RCHICGHAEKP
+485 RCHICGHAQKP

-501 QCHDPQIAFSGV
+501 QCQDPQIAFSGV
-513 GTEKVEAVVRK
+513 GTDKVEAAVRK

-541 KNAYHETLGAF
+541 KGAYHETLGAF
-552 RARKIDILVG
+552 RSRKIDILVG

-616 EVIVQTFTP
+616 EVIVQTFSP

-639 GFAVHELEM
+639 GFATYELEM
-648 RGNFGHPPYS
+648 RHNFGHPPYS
-658 HIVLITARGDTA
+658 HLVLLTARADTA

-679 LAQKLSSAV
+679 LAQKLTAAV
-688 PPSVMVSPAAPA
+688 PHTVMVSPAAPA

-712 VVARGKQIRLLTKAI
+712 VVARGKPIRALTKAI
-727 RETIKTIKLP
+727 KECLGAIKLP

-748 MAVL
+748 VALL

>member
-1 MDGGGKLPGMARFA
+1 MPRFA
-15 QVILDRSTARALDY
+15 QVILDRSTGKTLDY
-29 SIPDGWSG
+29 EIPAGWDG

-53 VVGTV
+53 VIGTV
-58 VSVSDE
+58 VAVAE
-64 TTAKGVRPIAAVM
+64 TTSAKGVRPLAAVM

-83 TPVLMRLAKWMADY
+83 TPVLMKLAKWMAEY

-119 APLKRKFAALAREI
+119 APLKRKFASLAKPVS
-133 APEEIA
+133 AEEIA
-139 ALRTKAPRQAAII
+139 ALRTKAPRQAAVLE
-152 DHLQQAGRAVAVAK
+152 HLQANGPVAVAR
-166 LVAEEGLSDAA
+166 LIAETGASDAA
-177 LKTLVRRG
+177 VKTLAQRG
-185 LVAVTAE
+185 LVQVTAE
-192 SVRRA
+192 EVRRA
-197 PRGSEEFAA
+197 PLGSEEFVASK
-206 TRPPQLSSEQERAL
+206 PPVLSAEQEHAL
-220 AGIRPALHDP
+220 EGIRPALRDP
-230 AAHKPIVLKGIT
+230 SAHKPIVLKGIT

-253 IGKVLQAGKTALVL
+253 IDEVLQAGKTALVL
-267 VPEISLTPQTVERF
+267 VPEIALTPQTVERF
-281 ASRFTPQGIEVAVLH
+281 SSRFTPQGIEVAVLH

-308 HRVRDGKARI
+308 HRVRSGQARI
-318 VIGARGA
+318 AIGARGA
-325 VFAPLGNLGLIV
+325 VFAPLENLGLIV

-342 DTSYKQ
+342 DNSYKQ

-358 LAVVRAGMEPCA
+358 LAVVRGKMEPCA

-379 LESYENC
+379 LESFENY

-394 ELTHRHDGCVLPVF
+394 ELSHRHDGCVLPVF

-422 NDQFISPKLAAA
+422 NDQFISPKLGLA
-434 IESRLA
+434 IEARLA

-459 CKACGKT
+459 CKSCGKN
-466 VECPNCSISL
+466 VECPHCSVSL
-476 TLHRAEDRA
+476 ALHKKEDLA
-485 RCHICGHAEKP
+485 RCHICGYAQKP

-501 QCHDPQIAFSGV
+501 ECHDPQIAFSGV
-513 GTEKVEAVVRK
+513 GTEKVEAVVKK

-541 KNAYHETLGAF
+541 KGAYHETLGAF
-552 RARKIDILVG
+552 RSRKIDILVG

-616 EVIVQTFTP
+616 EVIVQTFSP

-639 GFAVHELEM
+639 GFAAHELEM
-648 RGNFGHPPYS
+648 RHNFGHPPYS
-658 HIVLITARGDTA
+658 HLVLLTTRADTA

-679 LAQKLSSAV
+679 LAQKLTAAV
-688 PPSVMVSPAAPA
+688 PHTVMVSPAAPA

-712 VVARGKQIRLLTKAI
+712 VVARGKQIRALTKAI
-727 RETIKTIKLP
+727 KESLGAIKLP

-748 MAVL
+748 MALL

>member
-1 MDGGGKLPGMARFA
+1 MSNFA
-15 QVILDRSTARALDY
+15 QVILDRSTGKVLDY
-29 SIPDGWSG
+29 EIPVSWRGQVG
-37 RVAAGSR
+37 AGSR

-53 VVGTV
+53 MLATV
-58 VSVSDE
+58 VSVSE
-64 TTAKGVRPIAAVM
+64 TTGAKGVRPLAAVL
-77 DERPQM
+77 DQRPQM
-83 TPVLMRLAKWMADY
+83 TAVLMRLAKWMAEY
-97 YGCDEQDALRCVLP
+97 YACDEQDALRCILP
-111 RAVRETGH
+111 RAVREAGH
-119 APLKRKFAALAREI
+119 APLQRRFAELARVI
-133 APEEIA
+133 SAEEIE
-139 ALRTKAPRQAAII
+139 ALRRRAPRQAAAVEL
-152 DHLQQAGRAVAVAK
+152 LQSAAEPVAMARLGAEAGAT
-166 LVAEEGLSDAA
+166 AA
-177 LKTLVRRG
+177 TLKTLESRG
-185 LVAVTAE
+185 LVTITSEA
-192 SVRRA
+192 VRRA
-197 PRGSEEFAA
+197 PRGAQEFIAS
-206 TRPPQLSSEQERAL
+206 TPPELSAEQVSAL
-220 AGIRPALHDP
+220 DRLRPALQTP
-230 AAHKPIVLKGIT
+230 AAHRPVVLKGIT

-253 IGKVLQAGKTALVL
+253 IAEVLAAGKTALVL
-267 VPEISLTPQTVERF
+267 VPEIALTPQTVERF
-281 ASRFTPQGIEVAVLH
+281 ASRFTPLGVEVAVLH

-325 VFAPLGNLGLIV
+325 VFAPLENLGLIV

-358 LAVVRAGMEPCA
+358 LAVVRGKMEPCA

-379 LESYENC
+379 LESFANC

-422 NDQFISPKLAAA
+422 NDQFLSPRLCSA

-459 CKACGKT
+459 CKACGNK
-466 VECPNCSISL
+466 VECPHCSVSL
-476 TLHRAEDRA
+476 ALHRAEDLA
-485 RCHICGHAEKP
+485 RCHMCGYAQKP

-501 QCHDPQIAFSGV
+501 KCQDPQIAFSGV
-513 GTEKVEAVVRK
+513 GTEKVEAAVRK
-524 MFPSA
+524 IFPQA

-536 DTMTR
+536 DTMTG

-552 RARKIDILVG
+552 RSRKIDILVG

-601 LVQVAGRAGRGDAEG
+601 LVQVAGRAGRGDTEG

-625 AHPSLQFAKSHDFD
+625 FHPSLQFAKSHDFD
-639 GFAVHELEM
+639 GFATQELEM
-648 RGNFGHPPYS
+648 RKNFGHPPFS
-658 HIVLITARGDTA
+658 HLVLLTTRADTE

-679 LAQKLSSAV
+679 LAQHLSAAV
-688 PPSVMVSPAAPA
+688 PSSIMVSPAAPA

-712 VVARGKQIRLLTKAI
+712 VVARGRKIRELTRAI
-727 RETIKTIKLP
+727 RETLAALKLP
-737 KDVHVAVDVDP
+737 KDTHVAVDVDP
-748 MAVL
+748 VALL